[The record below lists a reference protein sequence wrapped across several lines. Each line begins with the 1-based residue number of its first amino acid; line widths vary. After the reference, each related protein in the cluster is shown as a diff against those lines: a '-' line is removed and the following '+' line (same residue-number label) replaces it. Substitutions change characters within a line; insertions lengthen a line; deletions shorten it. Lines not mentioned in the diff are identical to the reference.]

1 MTYPSDN
8 RRICGVLS
16 NSGKIKMGI
25 EKYPSPTWEMKMK
38 DEFNTTGLDDHDG
51 KELLPTRNIL
61 AVDVERYQAYLD
73 DQNMPQAQKAEL
85 LQALWSIM
93 MFFVQ
98 IEYEVHPLQ
107 EVCGKPSTDGGGR
120 AKDDFNEVS
129 SEEPNLDEN
138 NKKMSP

>member
-1 MTYPSDN
+1 MTYPSES
-8 RRICGVLS
+8 RKICGVSS

-38 DEFNTTGLDDHDG
+38 DEFNTTGLDDHGG
-51 KELLPTRNIL
+51 KELLPSRNIL

-73 DQNMPQAQKAEL
+73 DHDLTDAQKEEF

-107 EVCGKPSTDGGGR
+107 EVCGKPSAGGGER

-138 NKKMSP
+138 DRKMSP

>member
-1 MTYPSDN
+1 
-8 RRICGVLS
+8 
-16 NSGKIKMGI
+16 
-25 EKYPSPTWEMKMK
+25 MK
-38 DEFNTTGLDDHDG
+38 DEFNTTGRDDHDG
-51 KELLPTRNIL
+51 KELLPSRNIL

-73 DQNMPQAQKAEL
+73 NQNLTDAQKEEL

-107 EVCGKPSTDGGGR
+107 EVCGKPSAGGGEH

-138 NKKMSP
+138 NRKMSP